1 MWKSFEQVLKLKR
14 QVVSVIYRFQAKDW
28 MWLRIS
34 ARIKDIVA
42 FLNPFNENV
51 EYIIEYCTNT
61 HAKLFHPNNDG
72 QTESEAIPAY
82 GQLALDHSR
91 QRHFARDP
99 LYSAYHMMQN
109 SADSKDNR
117 KMTDLI
123 E

>member
-1 MWKSFEQVLKLKR
+1 
-14 QVVSVIYRFQAKDW
+14 

-34 ARIKDIVA
+34 RIKDIVA

-82 GQLALDHSR
+82 GQLALDHSL

-109 SADSKDNR
+109 SANSKDNR

-123 E
+123 ELKAHDIQDGCGTYESSQRNRKYCHR